1 MLIFIYSFCHTFIHL
16 LILPLRE
23 NWGRPVH
30 GLLKQLS
37 FFSINTKPFC
47 FFVAILKLLRRDI
60 CRTFPGNRKIF
71 AQHFLKVVK
80 VSLEERS
87 LVWYYGSLVTWR
99 NIWIG
104 KNKLT
109 NKIPGSLLYNRCHQ
123 TYLNYLKYIWKSD
136 LWFDVIKLWS
146 TAATSEWAKNK
157 LTKTTPGYV
166 TLVIKSLKRKSWWC
180 SRDLWFYIMFFDGQC
195 RKICLIKKF
204 KCSFKG

>member
-1 MLIFIYSFCHTFIHL
+1 MSY
-16 LILPLRE
+16 
-23 NWGRPVH
+23 
-30 GLLKQLS
+30 
-37 FFSINTKPFC
+37 FSINTKPFC
-47 FFVAILKLLRRDI
+47 CFVVISKLLRRDI
-60 CRTFPGNRKIF
+60 CWTFPGNRKIF
-71 AQHFLKVVK
+71 AQLFLKVVK

-87 LVWYYGSLVTWR
+87 LVWYYWSLVTWR

-136 LWFDVIKLWS
+136 LWFDIKNS
-146 TAATSEWAKNK
+146 GQ
-157 LTKTTPGYV
+157 LTQHLNRQKTNWQKRLLVLYYV
-166 TLVIKSLKRKSWWC
+166 TLVIKFLKRKSWWC